1 MRFKQFMNT
10 LPLDKISH
18 FLAGAVIAAMVQPF
32 GWLYAL
38 SAFAFAA
45 TGKEF
50 LDAAMQKPFDKVDL
64 VVTVIGGLLM
74 LSWLEWMVPVL
85 Q

>member
-18 FLAGAVIAAMVQPF
+18 FLVGAVIAAMVQPF
-32 GWLYAL
+32 GWIYAL
-38 SAFAFAA
+38 SAFAFAV

-50 LDAAMQKPFDKVDL
+50 LDAAM
-64 VVTVIGGLLM
+64 
-74 LSWLEWMVPVL
+74 
-85 Q
+85 

>member
-1 MRFKQFMNT
+1 MTFKQFMNT
-10 LPLDKISH
+10 LPLDKITH
-18 FLAGAVIAAMVQPF
+18 FLIGAVIAALVQPF

-45 TGKEF
+45 AGKEF

-64 VVTVIGGLLM
+64 VVTVIGGTLM
-74 LSWLEWMVPVL
+74 LAWLEWAVPVL